1 VTRNE
6 DDIVTERPEPIAD
19 RRNQRIEIAFRKIGT
34 ANRALEQ
41 YVANDRQAARLVEE
55 NHVPRRMARTMQDV
69 HFDLAERYLVALD
82 EPAVRSEGTHVGKAE
97 HPALHR
103 HAVNPEL
110 VFALRSF
117 DRQGQTIRQIS
128 DGAGVVD
135 VTVRDENF
143 LQLDAVSR
151 NCSQDT
157 RYITTRV
164 YDGTA
169 SGLLAPEQAAVL
181 LEGSH
186 RDDLIFHVRRS

>member
-1 VTRNE
+1 
-6 DDIVTERPEPIAD
+6 
-19 RRNQRIEIAFRKIGT
+19 
-34 ANRALEQ
+34 
-41 YVANDRQAARLVEE
+41 
-55 NHVPRRMARTMQDV
+55 
-69 HFDLAERYLVALD
+69 
-82 EPAVRSEGTHVGKAE
+82 
-97 HPALHR
+97 
-103 HAVNPEL
+103 
-110 VFALRSF
+110 
-117 DRQGQTIRQIS
+117 
-128 DGAGVVD
+128 VVD